1 VVISLGIFTEN
12 VTRVCPDETD
22 TDYPLNNFIDRL
34 LFNRPRSWSM
44 ESMEN
49 WPSRVDRK
57 IID

>member
-44 ESMEN
+44 EN